1 MRRKRKIQ
9 TTGRRKRR
17 KGDEIWLGRAKEK
30 KKMREG
36 RKEP

>member
-1 MRRKRKIQ
+1 MRRKMKIQ

-17 KGDEIWLGRAKEK
+17 KGDEIWLGGAKE